1 MNKEINHLNVTEINA
16 YPEILN
22 LIRTNLKIYMY
33 QNNVNSV
40 ELSKELAISTGTVSK
55 IINGKCNP
63 SILTLLAITN
73 YLEIKIDDL
82 LKENTSVEKS
92 YEMIFYKYD

>member
-1 MNKEINHLNVTEINA
+1 MNKEINYLNITEIDA
-16 YPEILN
+16 YPQILN

-40 ELSKELAISTGTVSK
+40 ELSKELGISTGTVSK

-63 SILTLLAITN
+63 TILILLAITN
-73 YLEIKIDDL
+73 YLEIKINDL
-82 LKENTSVEKS
+82 LKENTSAEKS
-92 YEMIFYKYD
+92 YEMIFSKHA